1 MCQSPMQ
8 DTDLEANDRF
18 LNRELSLLEFN
29 RRVLELA
36 REPGFPLLERLRYL
50 SISSTNLDEFFEVR
64 VGSLLQQ
71 VELNV
76 SAPGP
81 DGLSAQEQL
90 RRISPAA
97 HQLVDEQYA
106 ILNDE
111 LIPALAAEGIHFV
124 RRTHWTPEQQAWV
137 RDYFREQL
145 QPVLTPIGLDPA
157 HPFPRILN
165 KSLNFIVTL
174 QGKDAF
180 GRESG
185 RAVVQAP
192 RSLPRLV
199 RLPPEVA
206 SGDNDFV
213 LLSSILHAHVGE
225 LFRGMQATGCYQ
237 FRLTRNSDLFVQEE
251 EIDDLLNA
259 LEGELPQRNYGAA
272 VRLEVA
278 DNCPEEVARFLLQQF
293 NLTEEALYQVTG
305 LVNLNRLMA
314 VHDLVDRPDLKFP
327 PFVPALPRPH
337 VGAEQIFH
345 CVREHDLLLHHPY
358 ESFMPV
364 VEFLRQAASDPDV
377 LAIKQTLYRT
387 GTRSPLVETLIEAA
401 RNGKEV
407 TVVIELRARFDEAAN
422 IELANRMQDE
432 GVHVTYGVVGYKT
445 HAKLALVVRRDEN
458 GINRYAHLGT
468 GNYHSGTAKAYT
480 DYGLMTADPVI
491 TEDVHRVFQQLTG
504 LGQVSRLRRL
514 IQAPFRLHDAML
526 EKIRREAEH
535 ARAGRPARIVARMNS
550 LNEAAII
557 EALYEASQAGVRIEL
572 IVRGICALRPG
583 VEGLSENIEVRS
595 VLGRFL
601 EHSRVFWFGN
611 DGEPELYLSSADWMP
626 RNFFRRVEVA
636 FPVTDPAMR
645 ERVAEESLFAY
656 LRDTA
661 TAWRLLPDGRYQ
673 RVTPAE
679 GEAPWSVQQWLLD
692 TLSGTQT
699 TSG

>member
-1 MCQSPMQ
+1 MPDADVTQ
-8 DTDLEANDRF
+8 TDLF

-29 RRVLELA
+29 RRVLA
-36 REPGFPLLERLRYL
+36 IAQDPAFPLLERLRYL

-64 VGSLLQQ
+64 LGSLRQQ

-76 SAPGP
+76 QAPGP
-81 DGLSAQEQL
+81 DGLSAAEQL
-90 RRISPAA
+90 RQIAPRA
-97 HQLVDEQYA
+97 HDLVEEQYRT
-106 ILNDE
+106 LNDE

-124 RRTHWTPEQQAWV
+124 RRTHWSSAQQEWV
-137 RDYFREQL
+137 LQYFREQL

-174 QGKDAF
+174 KGKDAF

-199 RLPPEVA
+199 RLPREVA

-213 LLSSILHAHVGE
+213 LLSSILHAHVDE
-225 LFRGMQATGCYQ
+225 LFRGMKVTGCYQ

-259 LEGELPQRNYGAA
+259 LEGELPQRNYGAG

-278 DNCPEEVARFLLQQF
+278 DNCPQEVADFLLQQF
-293 NLTEEALYQVTG
+293 HLDPDDLYQVTG

-314 VHDLVDRPDLKFP
+314 VHELVDRPDLKFP
-327 PFVPALPRPH
+327 PLVPALPR
-337 VGAEQIFH
+337 VDASGSGIFACIREQ
-345 CVREHDLLLHHPY
+345 ELLLHHPY
-358 ESFMPV
+358 QSFMPV
-364 VEFLRQAASDPDV
+364 VDFLRQAAADPRV

-401 RNGKEV
+401 QAGKEV
-407 TVVIELRARFDEAAN
+407 TVVIELRARFDEADN
-422 IELANRMQDE
+422 IELANRMQDA

-445 HAKLALVVRRDEN
+445 HAKLALVVRRD
-458 GINRYAHLGT
+458 GDQITRYAHLGT

-480 DYGLMTADPVI
+480 DFGLLTADPVL
-491 TEDVHRVFQQLTG
+491 TEDVHRVFLQLTG
-504 LGQVSRLRRL
+504 LGKVTRLRQL
-514 IQAPFRLHDAML
+514 IQAPFRLHDAMQ
-526 EKIRREAEH
+526 EKIEREIENH
-535 ARAGRPARIVARMNS
+535 RAGKPARIVARMNS
-550 LNEAAII
+550 LNEATII
-557 EALYEASQAGVRIEL
+557 QALYQASQAGVPIQL
-572 IVRGICALRPG
+572 IVRGICSLRPG
-583 VEGLSENIEVRS
+583 VPGISETIEVRS

-601 EHSRVFWFGN
+601 EHSRVFYFENAGN
-611 DGEPELYLSSADWMP
+611 PDVFLSSADWMP

-636 FPVTDPAMR
+636 FPVRDPELR
-645 ERVAEESLFAY
+645 DRVAEESLFNY

-661 TAWRLLPDGRYQ
+661 TAWSLQPDGSYTRI
-673 RVTPAE
+673 RPADDQ
-679 GEAPWSVQQWLLD
+679 APYSAQEVLAARLAGS
-692 TLSGTQT
+692 TAG
-699 TSG
+699 

>member
-8 DTDLEANDRF
+8 DTDVEANDRF

-174 QGKDAF
+174 KGKDAF

-387 GTRSPLVETLIEAA
+387 GTRSPLVETLIKAA

-535 ARAGRPARIVARMNS
+535 ARAGLPARIVARMNS

>member
-1 MCQSPMQ
+1 MYPSPMQ

-387 GTRSPLVETLIEAA
+387 GTRSPLVETLIKAA

-535 ARAGRPARIVARMNS
+535 ARAGLPARIVARMNS

>member
-1 MCQSPMQ
+1 MCPSPMQ

-293 NLTEEALYQVTG
+293 NLTDEALYQVTG

>member
-1 MCQSPMQ
+1 MYPSPMQ

-387 GTRSPLVETLIEAA
+387 GTRSPLVETLIKAA

>member
-1 MCQSPMQ
+1 MCPSPMQ
-8 DTDLEANDRF
+8 DTDVEANDRF

-293 NLTEEALYQVTG
+293 NLTDEALYQVTG

-636 FPVTDPAMR
+636 FPVEDPDMR
-645 ERVAEESLFAY
+645 ERVAQESLFAY

-673 RVTPAE
+673 RVTPAD
-679 GEAPWSVQQWLLD
+679 GEAPWSAQQWLLD

>member
-1 MCQSPMQ
+1 MQ

-387 GTRSPLVETLIEAA
+387 GTRSPLVETLIKAA

>member
-1 MCQSPMQ
+1 MQ

-293 NLTEEALYQVTG
+293 NLTDEALYQVTG

>member
-387 GTRSPLVETLIEAA
+387 GTRSPLVETLIKAA

>member
-1 MCQSPMQ
+1 MYPSPMQ

-526 EKIRREAEH
+526 EKIRREAKH

>member
-1 MCQSPMQ
+1 MQ
-8 DTDLEANDRF
+8 DTDLDANDRF

-137 RDYFREQL
+137 QDYFREQL

-174 QGKDAF
+174 KGKDAF

-293 NLTEEALYQVTG
+293 NLPEDALYQVTG

-387 GTRSPLVETLIEAA
+387 GKRSPLVETLIEAA

-557 EALYEASQAGVRIEL
+557 EALYDASQAGVRIEL

-583 VEGLSENIEVRS
+583 VEGLSENVEVRS

-645 ERVAEESLFAY
+645 DRVAEESLFAY

-679 GEAPWSVQQWLLD
+679 GETPWSVQQWLLD
-692 TLSGTQT
+692 TLSGPQT

>member
-1 MCQSPMQ
+1 MQ

-526 EKIRREAEH
+526 EKIRREAKH

>member
-1 MCQSPMQ
+1 MQ
-8 DTDLEANDRF
+8 DTDVEANDRF

-293 NLTEEALYQVTG
+293 NLTDEALYQVTG

-636 FPVTDPAMR
+636 FPVEDPDMR
-645 ERVAEESLFAY
+645 ERVAQESLFAY

-673 RVTPAE
+673 RVTPAD
-679 GEAPWSVQQWLLD
+679 GEAPWSAQQWLLD

>member
-293 NLTEEALYQVTG
+293 NLPENALYQVTG